1 MDITNETAFSMMDLL
16 PDFRNLQE
24 ISLILKGT
32 DIEDLIAYK
41 LTNVLDDKML
51 LRNKVIVI

>member
-1 MDITNETAFSMMDLL
+1 MIDLL
-16 PDFRNLQE
+16 PDFRGLKE

-32 DIEDLIAYK
+32 NIEDLIAYK

-51 LRNKVIVI
+51 LNNKFIVI